1 MSKKII
7 VADASPLIA
16 LAKLDH
22 LPLLQRVF
30 SALHVPE
37 IVYTE
42 VINDLSREDS
52 KALKTFLDANGTP
65 HPNITNEFTQVI
77 SLTLDAGETQALAL
91 AQALNCGVLMDERRG
106 RKVAQRHN
114 IPAVGIL
121 GVLIQSKQQNLIK
134 EVAPLL
140 LKLQD
145 ENYRLSDALIRTV
158 LERVNELPD
167 DS

>member
-22 LPLLQRVF
+22 LPLLQQVF
-30 SALHVPE
+30 SAIHVPE
-37 IVYTE
+37 TVYTE
-42 VINDLSREDS
+42 VINDLSREDA
-52 KALKTFLDANGTP
+52 KTLKTFLDANSTP
-65 HPNITNEFTQVI
+65 QPNITNEFTQVI
-77 SLTLDAGETQALAL
+77 SLTLDAGETQALA
-91 AQALNCGVLMDERRG
+91 QVLNCGVLMDELRG

-134 EVAPLL
+134 EIAPLL
-140 LKLQD
+140 QKLQD

-158 LERVNELPD
+158 LERVNELPG